1 MRRATRRKRSR
12 GGRPP
17 AGFGAGERVADYP
30 QLSVRIPPG
39 TKLRVGALS
48 DMQSKPQWRIVHE
61 SIECLIRSLP
71 APDQRTLKT
80 LIKRSR

>member
-1 MRRATRRKRSR
+1 MTTRRKRSG

-17 AGFGAGERVADYP
+17 AGFGAGEKVGDYP
-30 QLSVRIPPG
+30 QLGVRIPPG
-39 TKLRVGALS
+39 TKLRVRALG

-71 APDQRTLKT
+71 ASDQRTLKKIIEDGT
-80 LIKRSR
+80 K